1 MLEVIRQYNLIDRVK
16 PEAESGTSRLFNWH
30 TLVNTFVKMTRLAW
44 PAAGKGTKPDKL
56 DHLMESLKVETRDEK
71 MARL

>member
-1 MLEVIRQYNLIDRVK
+1 MLEVIRQYNLTDRVK

-44 PAAGKGTKPDKL
+44 PAAGTKPDTL